1 MIEVK
6 ADLVWRPNK
15 QIILFY
21 LIENVLHMAE
31 FFTVLSAD
39 LIDSRHARDRAA
51 LAERIEAVLAQLGGR
66 DWWRAAPM
74 TTRGIDEMSAVLA
87 RPERAYDAAF
97 ELNLAIWPARFR
109 VALADGPLDINPH
122 SRVAA
127 DMDGPAFHAAAAA
140 TGRARDEERAFAV
153 ALSGIDL
160 SQRDL
165 VEALAHLHD
174 TLMQRWSRRA
184 LPALRLYHAGLTQEQ
199 VAERL
204 AVTQQAVS
212 AMLGRAHWQQMA
224 QARAAIRVALA
235 DWLAARPAS
244 GAAA

>member
-1 MIEVK
+1 MPE
-6 ADLVWRPNK
+6 L
-15 QIILFY
+15 
-21 LIENVLHMAE
+21 
-31 FFTVLSAD
+31 FTVLSAD
-39 LIDSRHARDRAA
+39 LIDSRHAHDREA
-51 LAERIEAVLAQLGGR
+51 LAARIEAVLTDLGQR
-66 DWWRAAPM
+66 EWWRAPPM

-109 VALADGPLDINPH
+109 VALADGALDINPH
-122 SRVAA
+122 SPVAA
-127 DMDGPAFHAAAAA
+127 DVDGPAYHAAAAA
-140 TGRARDEERAFAV
+140 IGRAREEERAFAL
-153 ALSGIDL
+153 ALSRVEAP
-160 SQRDL
+160 QRDL

-224 QARAAIRVALA
+224 QARAAIAAALS
-235 DWLAARPAS
+235 DWLVAKPAGGEAA
-244 GAAA
+244 